1 MSGDRMQRQE
11 LDYYFILYREYQTNN
26 AIANDIIRRAMGVSL
41 YRNAVLVLIEC
52 SVEFQVHARDYA
64 SGSPLE
70 ILCLSM
76 AEAKFLL
83 AKDKGNVVITHTWP
97 DTLYACSHHFKRS
110 YLVFIEEVPPLFDRL
125 PKPMPGYSLIERK
138 LVDGIITRGVVMKLL
153 LNRYKRALRK
163 ASLYVAISDIE
174 SDLIILHYGLKPSF
188 TSYEPVDDRFFK
200 YVQNQR
206 NSIIIFGDMRDKINI
221 IKIILNQRELRISE
235 IVNINPG
242 MKRQDITFPGL
253 NITVLKNYSF
263 EEIREYYKRAYVS
276 ITSEYKGSFEL
287 IPIESIM
294 SGVPIISPLVPS
306 LSILLNI
313 NSESD
318 KAGFNE
324 LPFFDYFALKE
335 VETDPKLMKT
345 FEKWVIS
352 LNKVREYYADYCSKI
367 FSIHVIA
374 YNFIRNVER
383 RYESANR
390 DNVH

>member
-1 MSGDRMQRQE
+1 MSGYGMQRQE
-11 LDYYFILYREYQTNN
+11 LAYYFLLYREYKING
-26 AIANDIIRRAMGVSL
+26 AIPNDIIRRAMGVAL
-41 YRNAVLVLIEC
+41 YRKAVLVLIEC
-52 SVEFQVHARDYA
+52 TVEFQAHARDYA

-70 ILCLSM
+70 ILCLFM

-97 DTLYACSHHFKRS
+97 GTLYAISHHFKRS
-110 YLVFIEEVPPLFDRL
+110 NLIFIEEALPLSDRL
-125 PKPMPGYSLIERK
+125 AKQMPGYSLIERK
-138 LVDGIITRGVVMKLL
+138 LVDRILTRRLVMKLL

-174 SDLIILHYGLKPSF
+174 SDLIIRHYGLKPNF

-206 NSIIIFGDMRDKINI
+206 NSIIVFGDMWDKISVI
-221 IKIILNQRELRISE
+221 RIILNQRELKINE
-235 IVNINPG
+235 IININPG
-242 MKRQDITFPGL
+242 MKREDIAYPGV

-263 EEIREYYKRAYVS
+263 EDIREYYKRAYVS
-276 ITSEYKGSFEL
+276 IISEYKGAFEL

-306 LSILLNI
+306 LSILLI

-318 KAGFNE
+318 IAGANE
-324 LPFFDYFALKE
+324 LPFFDYFSLNE
-335 VETDPKLMKT
+335 VEADPKLMKT
-345 FEKWVIS
+345 FEKWVTS
-352 LNKVREYYADYCSKI
+352 LNILRDNYADYCSKI
-367 FSIHVIA
+367 FSIPIIA
-374 YNFIRNVER
+374 QNFIRNVES
-383 RYESANR
+383 RYESANL